1 MADAWTGAADSANG
15 TNTAD
20 GAGNTP
26 IAPSTNCGPELWPQV
41 KRQWVILRPP
51 ASDLRLPCSGHSP
64 LGCAPGGQQ
73 SGASSDAATAAL
85 VRAAAE
91 DAQQADTGTAN
102 SRASCSTVS
111 VNAPEASQR
120 RRSLM
125 KPLPVYRQLT
135 NRKRT
140 EIYDARKPLRG
151 P

>member
-1 MADAWTGAADSANG
+1 
-15 TNTAD
+15 TAE

-26 IAPSTNCGPELWPQV
+26 IAPSTNCGFDVWPHV
-41 KRQWVILRPP
+41 NRQGVGFPR
-51 ASDLRLPCSGHSP
+51 RLPCSGHSP

-73 SGASSDAATAAL
+73 SGASSDAATEGA
-85 VRAAAE
+85 VRAAADE
-91 DAQQADTGTAN
+91 AQQADTGTAN
-102 SRASCSTVS
+102 NSPSCSTVS

-135 NRKRT
+135 NRKRA

>member
-1 MADAWTGAADSANG
+1 MAVAETGAADSANG
-15 TNTAD
+15 TKTAD
-20 GAGNTP
+20 GAGKTP
-26 IAPSTNCGPELWPQV
+26 IAPSTNCGPEVRPHV
-41 KRQWVILRPP
+41 KRQCVGLFLW
-51 ASDLRLPCSGHSP
+51 SGHSP

-73 SGASSDAATAAL
+73 SGASSDAPTAATT
-85 VRAAAE
+85 RADADE
-91 DAQQADTGTAN
+91 AQQADTGTAN
-102 SRASCSTVS
+102 SSASCSTLS

-135 NRKRT
+135 NRKRA

>member
-1 MADAWTGAADSANG
+1 MADARAGAADSANE

-26 IAPSTNCGPELWPQV
+26 IAPSTNCGPELWPHV
-41 KRQWVILRPP
+41 KRQCVVLRPP
-51 ASDLRLPCSGHSP
+51 ASDLRPCSGHSP

-73 SGASSDAATAAL
+73 SGASSDAATAAA

-91 DAQQADTGTAN
+91 EAQQADTGTAN
-102 SRASCSTVS
+102 SRVSCSTVN

-135 NRKRT
+135 NRKRG